1 MDTKMRKIGFFEA
14 AGGAIFLSVFTFVLS
29 FIVHLYA
36 TAFDPLEILNGIRI
50 SAAISSVVFIGGT
63 FIFWLRGGRSNT
75 SVDFAERLELV
86 RSVLSPIEK
95 KAEKMFWSAERRW
108 NCNTHIRLEGVSI
121 KVDLHDLDVPT
132 SISVVE
138 VLIAVKDKIGRLK
151 VVTGRGL
158 HSDGKPKIRPAVIKL
173 LQEKQE
179 EHDWDIKLGTGSISL
194 RPIGPRKSR
203 KEIILKTLLYGVPL
217 AIVGGLAFWEL
228 SNGSQLGAAIGIFSG
243 LFLAGVLSSN

>member
-1 MDTKMRKIGFFEA
+1 MSTEIRKIGFFEA

-29 FIVHLYA
+29 FIVHFYA

-50 SAAISSVVFIGGT
+50 SAAISSVVFFGGT
-63 FIFWLRGGRSNT
+63 FTFWLRGGRKNI
-75 SVDFAERLELV
+75 SVDFTERVELV

-95 KAEKMFWSAERRW
+95 KAEKMFWSSERRW
-108 NCNTHIRLEGVSI
+108 KCTTHVKLEGVAI

-158 HSDGKPKIRPAVIKL
+158 HSDGKPKIRPTVIKL
-173 LQEKQE
+173 LQDKQV
-179 EHDWDIKLGTGSISL
+179 EHDWDIKLGAGSINL

-203 KEIILKTLLYGVPL
+203 KEIILKTLLYGIPL

-228 SNGSQLGAAIGIFSG
+228 SNGSQFGAGIGVFSG